1 MKKSLP
7 IIIFLIMTFQ
17 LQAQYKPVLFG
28 LRIGANM
35 GWVKPNVEE
44 YSSEGVMAGFTWGF
58 IGEFFL
64 MENYAVLT
72 GFDVNFT
79 GGKLEYPWI
88 ENVIAGSDTVSVRG
102 QLHRQYNIKYIEIPL
117 CMKMKAPISE
127 KITIFGKIG
136 LGTSFRL
143 NAKANDDFIYD
154 GGEVSDSKKN
164 IDDEISLVR
173 ESLIVGGGIEM
184 KIKGSTALIF
194 DFTYDNAFTNMFNSD
209 NPAVPDTNPKALNN
223 FVELGAGIVF

>member
-1 MKKSLP
+1 
-7 IIIFLIMTFQ
+7 MTFQ

-64 MENYAVLT
+64 MENYAILT
-72 GFDVNFT
+72 GFDVKFS
-79 GGKLEYPWI
+79 GGKLEYPSMMKI
-88 ENVIAGSDTVSVRG
+88 DDDTVYTNG
-102 QLHRQYNIKYIEIPL
+102 QLHRKYNLKYIEIPL
-117 CMKMKAPISE
+117 CMKMKSAISD
-127 KITIFGKIG
+127 KITVFGKIG

-143 NAKANDDFIYD
+143 NAKATDDFVYD

-164 IDDEISLVR
+164 IDDEIALMR
-173 ESLIVGGGIEM
+173 ESLIIGGGMEL
-184 KIKGSTALIF
+184 KIKESTALIF
-194 DFTYDNAFTNMFNSD
+194 DFTYDNAFTNMLNND
-209 NPAVPDTNPKALNN
+209 NPALPDVTPKAIFN
-223 FVELGAGIVF
+223 FIELGAGIVF